1 MTAIRCRHLVMTYP
15 GRPPVEAVRG
25 IDLEIPQGECFGVL
39 GPNGAGKTTTMEILE
54 GLLEPT
60 SGDVEIL
67 GMYWAIHPEK
77 IREKIGISLQETNFS
92 DKLTVRETISLFRSF
107 YRLGLSVDETI
118 SQVSLEDKQNAWV
131 KNLSGGQKQ
140 RLSLATALVGAPQ
153 VLFLDEPTTGL
164 DPQSRRQVWNI
175 VNACRQAGKTVLL
188 TTHYMEEA
196 ERLCDRVAIVDQG
209 KIIAL
214 GTPAELIGGLGGEH
228 VIELSVDDE
237 SGKSTNGLEVA
248 IQAELSGVVSVQRRK
263 SMCRLT
269 ANRLHEVLPSLLDW
283 LERRGLPLTHLNTR
297 QATLDDVFIQLTGRE
312 LDSDAGDIDAG
323 DIDAG
328 DIDAGD
334 IDTETTGT
342 VAVEELE

>member
-1 MTAIRCRHLVMTYP
+1 MTAIRCRNLVMTYP
-15 GRPPVEAVRG
+15 GRPPVAAVRG

-60 SGDVEIL
+60 AGDVEIL

-92 DKLTVRETISLFRSF
+92 DKLTVRETIALFRSF
-107 YRLGLSVDETI
+107 YRFGMSVNEAI
-118 SQVSLEDKQNAWV
+118 GQVSLEEKQNTWV

-140 RLSLATALVGAPQ
+140 RLSLATALVGSPQ

-164 DPQSRRQVWNI
+164 DPQSRRQVWDI
-175 VNACRQAGKTVLL
+175 VNACRQNGKTVLL

-196 ERLCDRVAIVDQG
+196 EQLCDRVAIVDHG

-228 VIELSVDDE
+228 VIELSFDAE
-237 SGKSTNGLEVA
+237 SESPLDGLETS
-248 IQAELSGVVSVQRRK
+248 IQDEIDGVVSVQQKK
-263 SMCRLT
+263 SIWRLT
-269 ANRLHEVLPSLLDW
+269 ANRLHKVLPRLLDW
-283 LERRGLPLTHLNTR
+283 LESRKLPLTHLNTR
-297 QATLDDVFIQLTGRE
+297 QATLDDVFIQLTGRD
-312 LDSDAGDIDAG
+312 LDADDGTGDEAIQIANGQEDA
-323 DIDAG
+323 
-328 DIDAGD
+328 
-334 IDTETTGT
+334 
-342 VAVEELE
+342 